1 MVKDFED
8 RCVFDELKEFYYNN
22 NGELYSYQDFE
33 KSGVKE
39 FNMSSHKINDLKVY
53 EKNRLAADFIR
64 IFLDIA
70 QDKEE
75 ITVLDG
81 YVTLNPVI
89 NYYENL
95 EKLFKCIYEYENN
108 KIYIENLIY
117 KIITK
122 SNSKELIKGALIG
135 AYIIKINNIEEILKI
150 YEIHNEYLFYVLNGY
165 EHIGLSNN
173 EFFEIAKKS
182 KGYGKFFSIL
192 HLKPVN
198 YEISDWMIEEGCN
211 NNVAITELV
220 CLSMLS
226 IDILDYMNKTTFSKE
241 KIENLSKSFS
251 IMFSDYGV
259 KEIRDEVSVCEKLL
273 EEINENAADIY
284 SLYVTISILYS
295 LEADLIDYYKEKKIN
310 LQISLYNKYK
320 NIIDMCKKICKKEHW
335 KTVVENELT
344 NIELETSILITCAE
358 KIGYKIKKKDFE
370 ILFKRDYENALL
382 YKYAFSVGN
391 KNIKKCAYNIA
402 MKNLSVSELSSG
414 PGEFTIDKLKYEDIQ
429 HVCFFIMSKYM
440 NYEDFADEYKEF
452 NLRAIKSPL
461 IETRIQAS
469 SNLEKFKGK
478 FDLKEIEYIKN
489 SIISESVSSVRR
501 ALNSLLADDYKREKK
516 TVNVDNFSDMTIH
529 VKDIYL
535 ISVNIENNNTYD
547 CSELFNKLKEDDM
560 VYLIR
565 DSDNLDNSNV
575 ILVTTDK
582 GLVIGTI
589 PINLGEIIKNL
600 IDNGKYFYGIVE
612 KISDNYEEI
621 SIGVVMS
628 YRDVVD
634 EIGDT
639 LMLLSDDVNEF
650 IQ

>member
-1 MVKDFED
+1 
-8 RCVFDELKEFYYNN
+8 
-22 NGELYSYQDFE
+22 
-33 KSGVKE
+33 
-39 FNMSSHKINDLKVY
+39 
-53 EKNRLAADFIR
+53 
-64 IFLDIA
+64 
-70 QDKEE
+70 
-75 ITVLDG
+75 
-81 YVTLNPVI
+81 
-89 NYYENL
+89 
-95 EKLFKCIYEYENN
+95 
-108 KIYIENLIY
+108 
-117 KIITK
+117 
-122 SNSKELIKGALIG
+122 
-135 AYIIKINNIEEILKI
+135 
-150 YEIHNEYLFYVLNGY
+150 
-165 EHIGLSNN
+165 
-173 EFFEIAKKS
+173 
-182 KGYGKFFSIL
+182 
-192 HLKPVN
+192 
-198 YEISDWMIEEGCN
+198 
-211 NNVAITELV
+211 
-220 CLSMLS
+220 
-226 IDILDYMNKTTFSKE
+226 
-241 KIENLSKSFS
+241 
-251 IMFSDYGV
+251 
-259 KEIRDEVSVCEKLL
+259 
-273 EEINENAADIY
+273 
-284 SLYVTISILYS
+284 
-295 LEADLIDYYKEKKIN
+295 
-310 LQISLYNKYK
+310 
-320 NIIDMCKKICKKEHW
+320 
-335 KTVVENELT
+335 
-344 NIELETSILITCAE
+344 
-358 KIGYKIKKKDFE
+358 
-370 ILFKRDYENALL
+370 
-382 YKYAFSVGN
+382 
-391 KNIKKCAYNIA
+391 
-402 MKNLSVSELSSG
+402 
-414 PGEFTIDKLKYEDIQ
+414 
-429 HVCFFIMSKYM
+429 M

-516 TVNVDNFSDMTIH
+516 IVNVDNFSDMTIH

>member
-1 MVKDFED
+1 M
-8 RCVFDELKEFYYNN
+8 
-22 NGELYSYQDFE
+22 
-33 KSGVKE
+33 
-39 FNMSSHKINDLKVY
+39 
-53 EKNRLAADFIR
+53 
-64 IFLDIA
+64 
-70 QDKEE
+70 
-75 ITVLDG
+75 
-81 YVTLNPVI
+81 
-89 NYYENL
+89 
-95 EKLFKCIYEYENN
+95 
-108 KIYIENLIY
+108 
-117 KIITK
+117 
-122 SNSKELIKGALIG
+122 
-135 AYIIKINNIEEILKI
+135 
-150 YEIHNEYLFYVLNGY
+150 
-165 EHIGLSNN
+165 
-173 EFFEIAKKS
+173 
-182 KGYGKFFSIL
+182 
-192 HLKPVN
+192 
-198 YEISDWMIEEGCN
+198 
-211 NNVAITELV
+211 
-220 CLSMLS
+220 
-226 IDILDYMNKTTFSKE
+226 
-241 KIENLSKSFS
+241 
-251 IMFSDYGV
+251 
-259 KEIRDEVSVCEKLL
+259 KLL
-273 EEINENAADIY
+273 EEINENASDIY

-370 ILFKRDYENALL
+370 ILFRRDYENALL

-516 TVNVDNFSDMTIH
+516 IVNVDNFSDMTIH

-547 CSELFNKLKEDDM
+547 RSELFNKLKEDDM

-582 GLVIGTI
+582 GFVIGTI